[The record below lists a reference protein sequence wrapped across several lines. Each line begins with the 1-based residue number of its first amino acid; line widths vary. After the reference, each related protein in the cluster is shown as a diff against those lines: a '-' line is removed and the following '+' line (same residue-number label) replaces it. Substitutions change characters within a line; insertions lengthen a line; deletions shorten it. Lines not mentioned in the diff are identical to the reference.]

1 MKEFLYDFCRTE
13 IISVTNRKAAS
24 GKEKAWGGHFQLKET
39 KQTQQELHCIPNQR
53 KKTATSDFSGTVGE
67 MRPRREYCMP
77 ALHPCFLGVMVT

>member
-53 KKTATSDFSGTVGE
+53 KKQPPVTLVGRLGKCAHGESTA
-67 MRPRREYCMP
+67 CQ
-77 ALHPCFLGVMVT
+77 PCIHVFWV